1 MIAYIKGKL
10 LYVEDNSAV
19 LESNGI
25 GYELICSSA
34 LKYRLMESGGG
45 EAFTYL
51 SVRED
56 GVSLFGFDSRAEK
69 NMFLKLISVSG
80 IGPKMAIGIL
90 SGISLNDLVYAIA
103 ASDVK
108 PLSKIKGLGK
118 KTAERLI
125 LELREVLSTGD
136 EMISEANVS
145 VGGDGEDAIIAL
157 IGLGYSRQ
165 QASAAVKS
173 AIDSGAKGLEDIIT
187 KALRN
192 FA

>member
-108 PLSKIKGLGK
+108 TLSKIKGLGK

-136 EMISEANVS
+136 EMISETNVS

-173 AIDSGAKGLEDIIT
+173 AIDGGAKGLEDIIT
-187 KALRN
+187 KALRH